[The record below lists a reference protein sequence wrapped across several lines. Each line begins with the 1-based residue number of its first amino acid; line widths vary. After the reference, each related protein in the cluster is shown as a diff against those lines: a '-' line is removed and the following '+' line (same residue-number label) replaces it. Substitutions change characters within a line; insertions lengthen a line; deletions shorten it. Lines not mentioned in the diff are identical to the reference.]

1 MIGTDNACLSPPPRQ
16 TTWPTGEWGYSIR
29 RPSYAG
35 PVRPVRPEAVL
46 PDRALYLPTF
56 SHFLIVNKTSL
67 SLRSAAGVP
76 PWGTHGPGGVRSP
89 WFFSLGW
96 QVTRVSSYVRRPL
109 SCKENRRISERDDLG
124 PPVVSGGQEI
134 VWDPETSILA
144 HGEGL

>member
-56 SHFLIVNKTSL
+56 SHFLIVNKTALSLSRSL
-67 SLRSAAGVP
+67 SL
-76 PWGTHGPGGVRSP
+76 
-89 WFFSLGW
+89 SL
-96 QVTRVSSYVRRPL
+96 SLFL
-109 SCKENRRISERDDLG
+109 SLSL
-124 PPVVSGGQEI
+124 SLSLS
-134 VWDPETSILA
+134 PETRSSKPDTN
-144 HGEGL
+144 GD